1 MSTSAKERIG
11 SERYRQ
17 ISRELR
23 HTIRPCGGRSDQSPD
38 SITSIPP
45 LAFANS
51 STTS

>member
-17 ISRELR
+17 ISRER
-23 HTIRPCGGRSDQSPD
+23 HTIQPCGARSDQSPD